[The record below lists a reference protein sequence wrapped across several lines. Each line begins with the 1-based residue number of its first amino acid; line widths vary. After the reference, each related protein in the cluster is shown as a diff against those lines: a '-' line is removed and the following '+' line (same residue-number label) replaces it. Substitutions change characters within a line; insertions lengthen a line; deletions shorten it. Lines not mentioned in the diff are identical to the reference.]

1 MKVGM
6 FFLYLSFRK
15 KIQKPKLMKRQ
26 LFLLILLFTTVITFA
41 QKKEKIKGS
50 RNVTIQPKDV
60 IAFDAIEVQDE
71 LEVLLVKGDKNE
83 LELEADDNL
92 QDALS
97 FVNNGNVLVLST
109 YKNITSFKKFALRVT
124 YTDSLKTVITKN
136 KSKVTALEAIKLS
149 NITFKPSENS
159 KLYLNVA
166 SKNFNLVAND
176 KSYIELNNKSDVC
189 NVELSNDAKL
199 KALISSA
206 DLKFDMYQNSSA
218 IVEGDA
224 VNTKLR
230 LDNESQFTGK
240 KLTVKNMK
248 LVAEATANC
257 SVLVDDNIK
266 ITASGESEIQLFG
279 NPKIEIDKFNDTTK
293 LLKKKK

>member
-1 MKVGM
+1 MKK
-6 FFLYLSFRK
+6 LSF
-15 KIQKPKLMKRQ
+15 L
-26 LFLLILLFTTVITFA
+26 LFLLFVTSVTFA

-50 RNVTIQPKDV
+50 RNVVIQPKDV

-109 YKNITSFKKFALRVT
+109 YKNITSYKKFALRVT

-136 KSKVTALEAIKLS
+136 KSKVTALEAIKLN

-159 KLYLNVA
+159 KLFLNVA

-176 KSYIELNNKSDVC
+176 KTYIELNNKSDVC
-189 NVELSNDAKL
+189 NIELSNNAEL
-199 KALISSA
+199 KALISTA
-206 DLKFDMYQNSSA
+206 DLKFDMYQNA
-218 IVEGDA
+218 LATVEGDA

-230 LDNESQFTGK
+230 LDNDSEFTGK

-248 LVAEATANC
+248 LVTEASSKCAI
-257 SVLVDDNIK
+257 LVDDSIK
-266 ITASGESEIQLFG
+266 IAASGESEIQLLG
-279 NPKIEIDKFNDTTK
+279 NPKIEIEKFNDTAK